1 MARSHGGEQ
10 TRRAGGGSAEPP
22 ARPPTHFQMRD
33 TSDKKY
39 FPKGA
44 SFFRGELASRQVR
57 VLARGAGLARREVAS
72 FLPNQPRLDEEEEDE
87 PT

>member
-1 MARSHGGEQ
+1 MLAFG
-10 TRRAGGGSAEPP
+10 TAGGGSAEPL